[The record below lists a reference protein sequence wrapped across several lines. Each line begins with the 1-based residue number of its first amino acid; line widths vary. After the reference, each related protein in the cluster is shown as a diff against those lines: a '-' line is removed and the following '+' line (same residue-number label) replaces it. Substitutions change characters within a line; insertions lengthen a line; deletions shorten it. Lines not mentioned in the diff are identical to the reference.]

1 MWRRSEKNR
10 SSARSFYFFTKKRFK
25 LLCRPAVLNLN
36 PFQLRQDR
44 DQHRENAGGSADDI
58 GDRLSEEYAVGSH
71 MHGVGEKV
79 GQRYDDEYFA
89 EQGEEDRKDLLV
101 QGFKYRL
108 TDVLEVHKDKS
119 CKIHVQRRNRIL
131 DQRRVRAE
139 NTDQRFR
146 DENDHT
152 PHDGRVAENK
162 ETHDQNGFPHASR
175 SAGTVV
181 VAQDWGGS
189 LYHGVDRSLNK
200 LAHTGDDGHDGDI
213 DITAGDGKNIVAADR
228 YETVGELH
236 DKSGCTEAEDIFR
249 VSGTFRDLILMK
261 EPQLQ
266 LGFFREE
273 KHDEGGRQAL
283 GDHGGDGRAA
293 DAESEGKNKER
304 IKHQV
309 RSGTDCDG

>member
-1 MWRRSEKNR
+1 
-10 SSARSFYFFTKKRFK
+10 
-25 LLCRPAVLNLN
+25 
-36 PFQLRQDR
+36 
-44 DQHRENAGGSADDI
+44 
-58 GDRLSEEYAVGSH
+58 

-79 GQRYDDEYFA
+79 GQRYNDEYLA
-89 EQGEEDRKDLLV
+89 EQGEEDRKDLLI

-119 CKIHVQRRNRIL
+119 CKIHVQSRNCIL

-181 VAQDWGGS
+181 VAQDRGGS
-189 LYHGVDRSLNK
+189 LYHGVDRCLDK

-213 DITAGDGKNIVAADR
+213 DIAAGDGKDIVAADR
-228 YETVGELH
+228 HEAVCELH
-236 DKSGCTEAEDIFR
+236 DKSGRAEAENVFR
-249 VSGTFRDLILMK
+249 VSRTFRDLIFMK

-273 KHDEGGRQAL
+273 KQDEGGGQAL
-283 GDHGGDGRAA
+283 GDHGGDGSAA
-293 DAESEGKNKER
+293 DTESEGKNKER
-304 IKHQV
+304 IKYQV
-309 RSGTDCDG
+309 CSGTDRDG

>member
-10 SSARSFYFFTKKRFK
+10 SSARNFYFFAKKRFK
-25 LLCRPAVLNLN
+25 LLFRLAVLNLD
-36 PFQLRQDR
+36 PFQLRHDR

-119 CKIHVQRRNRIL
+119 RKIHVQCRNRIL

-146 DENDHT
+146 DEDDHA

-228 YETVGELH
+228 HEAVCELH
-236 DKSGCTEAEDIFR
+236 DKSGRAEAEDIFR

-273 KHDEGGRQAL
+273 KHDEGGR
-283 GDHGGDGRAA
+283 
-293 DAESEGKNKER
+293 
-304 IKHQV
+304 
-309 RSGTDCDG
+309 

>member
-10 SSARSFYFFTKKRFK
+10 SSARNFYFFAKKRFK
-25 LLCRPAVLNLN
+25 LLFRLAVLNLD
-36 PFQLRQDR
+36 PFQLRHDR

-119 CKIHVQRRNRIL
+119 RKIHVQRRNRIL

-146 DENDHT
+146 DEDDHA

-175 SAGTVV
+175 SAGTIV
-181 VAQDWGGS
+181 VAQDRGSS
-189 LYHGVDRSLNK
+189 LYHGVNRCLDK
-200 LAHTGDDGHDGDI
+200 LAHTGDDGHDRDI
-213 DITAGDGKNIVAADR
+213 DIAAGDGKDIVAADR
-228 YETVGELH
+228 HEAVGELH
-236 DKSGCTEAEDIFR
+236 DKSGRAEAENVSRMFR
-249 VSGTFRDLILMK
+249 TFRDLIFMK

-273 KHDEGGRQAL
+273 KQDEGCGQAL
-283 GDHGGDGRAA
+283 GDHSGDGRAA

-304 IKHQV
+304 IKHKV
-309 RSGTDCDG
+309 GSGTDRDG

>member
-1 MWRRSEKNR
+1 
-10 SSARSFYFFTKKRFK
+10 
-25 LLCRPAVLNLN
+25 
-36 PFQLRQDR
+36 
-44 DQHRENAGGSADDI
+44 
-58 GDRLSEEYAVGSH
+58 
-71 MHGVGEKV
+71 MHDVGEKV
-79 GQRYDDEYFA
+79 GQRYNDEYLA
-89 EQGEEDRKDLLV
+89 EQGEEDRKDLLI

-146 DENDHT
+146 DEDNHA
-152 PHDGRVAENK
+152 PHDGRVTENE
-162 ETHDQNGFPHASR
+162 ETHDQNGFPHAPR

-181 VAQDWGGS
+181 VAQDRGSS
-189 LYHGVDRSLNK
+189 LYHGVDRCLDK
-200 LAHTGDDGHDGDI
+200 LAHTGDDSHDGDI

-228 YETVGELH
+228 HETVGELH

-266 LGFFREE
+266 LGFFHEE

-304 IKHQV
+304 IKHKV
-309 RSGTDCDG
+309 RSGTDRDG